1 MRRLRPSACS
11 LPWRR
16 CEQLPFQRKAAGI
29 LVNLEVE
36 EVDAEYARA
45 VAAGLKIHV
54 SLRDEPFGQRHFIT
68 EDPNGVAF
76 DVIKPIP
83 LSPEFAKQF
92 AAAP

>member
-1 MRRLRPSACS
+1 MTPR
-11 LPWRR
+11 
-16 CEQLPFQRKAAGI
+16 
-29 LVNLEVE
+29 
-36 EVDAEYARA
+36 Y
-45 VAAGLKIHV
+45 HV
-54 SLRDEPFGQRHFIT
+54 HYEGPTTSIT